1 MSVADFLNDLLET
14 RPCRYGLL
22 SYFKSD
28 LVIGRSLR
36 EYGEWAQKEVDFLV
50 DFIRP
55 GDTVVDVGAFI
66 GTHTLAF
73 AHHVGDAGLVYA
85 YEPNPLAYKVL
96 EVNVQQ
102 NNLSNVRLFN
112 VGLAAKKRVFY
123 ISEFAP
129 GLVDNPGAFSLVM
142 REINKQKDSVHGTA
156 VELVPLDEFELQEC
170 RLIKID
176 AEGMEVEVI
185 EGAHG
190 LLERLRPLVYAECL
204 SIENGARLIAI
215 MREKGYEAFMHCVS
229 AYNPDNFRKNDRNFF
244 GKAQETNIF
253 FSPNEDISSLCV
265 RSKKFRDL
273 IPVSTL
279 DDLALVLLRK
289 PQYKHEVLAGTKA
302 ANIIGNEFWANEL
315 ELDQLRAQLE
325 QFQVELSD
333 AQAQIEAEREK
344 RQNLEQELQ
353 RLYQRLDWKRY
364 RIVDRLAGIY
374 WRIRHPR
381 QSKGNV

>member
-1 MSVADFLNDLLET
+1 MSAADFLNDLLET
-14 RPCRYGLL
+14 KPCRYGLL

-28 LVIGRSLR
+28 SVIGRSLR

-66 GTHTLAF
+66 GTHTVAF

-142 REINKQKDSVHGTA
+142 KEVKKQKDSVHGMA

-176 AEGMEVEVI
+176 AEGMEGEVI
-185 EGAHG
+185 DGAHG

-253 FSPNEDISSLCV
+253 FSPNEDILSLCV
-265 RSKKFRDL
+265 RSKKFREL

-353 RLYQRLDWKRY
+353 RLYQRLGWRRY
-364 RIVDRLAGIY
+364 RIVDRLAGTY

-381 QSKGNV
+381 QSKGNA